1 MIKRCLNAFI
11 YSTFFGVL
19 INLVIELIVRV
30 VSGFDY
36 SPITPE
42 FRAIFPSAT
51 TAVFADAL
59 LYGVIGFIFAFM
71 LFIYNYDKIGF
82 VIQNII
88 YYVGTSIVWMPII
101 IFIWQLQKYPGALIS
116 TIIGFVV
123 AEIIMT
129 VIAYN
134 ITKKN
139 IAAINGKISEQ

>member
-42 FRAIFPSAT
+42 FRALFPSVT

-101 IFIWQLQKYPGALIS
+101 IFIWQLQKYPSALIS

-139 IAAINGKISEQ
+139 IAAINGKIREQ